1 MSAKATN
8 TSHHVNTT
16 APNLAHVHI
25 DFRAL
30 VYRRT
35 DSGNR
40 SKLTATRSRSYPEN
54 FNGIEQD
61 PVRARNGLLPAES

>member
-1 MSAKATN
+1 M
-8 TSHHVNTT
+8 NTT
-16 APNLAHVHI
+16 TPNLAHVHI

-30 VYRRT
+30 VYRRS

-61 PVRARNGLLPAES
+61 AERVRNGLVSAES